1 MTTVQDI
8 STWVGVVAAIAG
20 AAMSYGLLRGRVNE
34 QERRIESLEKRA
46 DKTDET
52 MSVIGEIKTH
62 LEWMRKAIEK
72 LTDER

>member
-1 MTTVQDI
+1 MTVVQDI
-8 STWVGVVAAIAG
+8 ATWIGIASAIAG

-52 MSVIGEIKTH
+52 MAVIAEIKAH
-62 LEWMRKAIEK
+62 LEWMRDAIQELK
-72 LTDER
+72 NGR